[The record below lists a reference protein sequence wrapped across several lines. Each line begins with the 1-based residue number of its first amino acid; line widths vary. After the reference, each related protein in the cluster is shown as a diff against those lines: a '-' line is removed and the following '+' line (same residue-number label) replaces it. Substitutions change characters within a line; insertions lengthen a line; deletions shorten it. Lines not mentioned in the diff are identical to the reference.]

1 MRYYCL
7 VNTTIR
13 RLSEKINIEELI
25 IPNAPLKPYTS
36 YKSGGP
42 ADFLATPK
50 TLDEMSTIIKWANL
64 KNLPITILGAG
75 SNILVSDDGVEGVV
89 ILSTELNKFHIRG
102 LLCVAQC
109 GLNLDT
115 LINIAIEHNLS
126 GLEPLGG
133 LPGTIGG
140 AVWGNSGT
148 HEVTISTFIEWVD
161 YLDHSGDLYRYYP
174 INESTHYRTSYFKEH
189 GYYIYEVALRLY
201 FNKNSS
207 LARLEKEKS
216 RLERLQKGEYDLPSA
231 GCMFKNPKG
240 FFAGRLIEEAGC
252 KKMSIN
258 GAMVSPHHANFIVKT
273 KQETTSRD
281 IYNVSLEIQKLVYE
295 NAKIELEREVTL
307 IGRW

>member
-1 MRYYCL
+1 M
-7 VNTTIR
+7 NTTIR

-25 IPNAPLKPYTS
+25 IPSAPLKPYTS
-36 YKSGGP
+36 YKCGGP
-42 ADFLATPK
+42 ADFLAIVTNLNEFRAVI
-50 TLDEMSTIIKWANL
+50 TWASS
-64 KNLPITILGAG
+64 KNLPITVLGAG

-89 ILSTELNKFHIRG
+89 ILTHKLNKFHVRG
-102 LLCVAQC
+102 LLCVAES

-148 HEVTISTFIEWVD
+148 HEITISTFIEWVD
-161 YLDHSGDLYRYYP
+161 YLDHDGNLYRYYP
-174 INESTHYRTSYFKEH
+174 LNETTNYRTSYFKENN
-189 GYYIYEVALRLY
+189 YIIYEVALRLH

-207 LARLEKEKS
+207 LARLDKEKS
-216 RLERLQKGEYDLPSA
+216 RLARLQKGEYDLPSA
-231 GCMFKNPKG
+231 GCMFKNPPG

-252 KKMSIN
+252 KTTSLN

-281 IYNVSLEIQKLVYE
+281 IYNVSNEVKRLVYE

>member
-1 MRYYCL
+1 M
-7 VNTTIR
+7 NTTIR
-13 RLSEKINIEELI
+13 NEGQKINIDEII
-25 IPNAPLKPYTS
+25 IPNAPLKQYTT
-36 YKSGGP
+36 YKCGGA
-42 ADFLATPK
+42 ADFLSIPTS
-50 TLDEMSTIIKWANL
+50 LRELRTIIKWAVS
-64 KNLPITILGAG
+64 KEIPITLLGAG

-89 ILSTELNKFHIRG
+89 ILTHHLNKFHIRG

-148 HEVTISTFIEWVD
+148 HEITISTFIEWVD
-161 YLDHSGDLYRYYP
+161 YLDKDGNLYRYYP
-174 INESTHYRTSYFKEH
+174 LNETTNYRTSYFKEH
-189 GYYIYEVALRLY
+189 KYIIYEVALRLH

-207 LARLEKEKS
+207 LARLNKEKS

-231 GCMFKNPKG
+231 GCMFKNPTG

-252 KKMSIN
+252 KTKSLN

-281 IYNVSLEIQKLVYE
+281 IYNLSQEVKELVFE
-295 NAKIELEREVTL
+295 HAKIKLEREVTL

>member
-13 RLSEKINIEELI
+13 RLGEKINIEELI
-25 IPNAPLKPYTS
+25 IPDAPLKPYTS

-42 ADFLATPK
+42 ADFLTIPK
-50 TLDEMSTIIKWANL
+50 TLDELAHILKWASL
-64 KNLPITILGAG
+64 KNLPITLIGAG
-75 SNILVSDDGVEGVV
+75 SNILISDDGVEGVV
-89 ILSTELNKFHIRG
+89 ILTTELHKYHMRG
-102 LLCVAQC
+102 LLCVAEC

-115 LINIAIEHNLS
+115 LINIAIENNLS

-148 HEVTISTFIEWVD
+148 KEVTISSFIEWVD
-161 YLDHSGDLYRYYP
+161 YLDIDGNLFRYHS
-174 INESTHYRTSYFKEH
+174 INDNCSYRTSFFKEH
-189 GYYIYEVALRLY
+189 GYVIYEVALRLH

-216 RLERLQKGEYDLPSA
+216 RLKRLERGEYDLPSA
-231 GCMFKNPKG
+231 GCMFKNPPG
-240 FFAGRLIEEAGC
+240 FFAGQLIEEAGG
-252 KKMSIN
+252 KNISIR
-258 GAMVSPHHANFIVKT
+258 GAMVAPHHANFIVKT
-273 KQETTSRD
+273 KQTTTSRD
-281 IYNVSLEIQKLVYE
+281 IYNVSVEMERLVYE
-295 NAKIELEREVTL
+295 KAKIKLEREVTL

>member
-1 MRYYCL
+1 M
-7 VNTTIR
+7 NTTIR
-13 RLSEKINIEELI
+13 NESEKINIKELI

-36 YKSGGP
+36 YKCGGP
-42 ADFLATPK
+42 ADFLTIPK
-50 TLDEMSTIIKWANL
+50 DLNEMRTIIAWANS
-64 KNLPITILGAG
+64 KDIPITLLGAG

-89 ILSTELNKFHIRG
+89 ILTTSLNKFHIRG
-102 LLCVAQC
+102 LLCVAMS

-148 HEVTISTFIEWVD
+148 HEITISTFIEWVD
-161 YLDHSGDLYRYYP
+161 YLDSKGDLYRYYP
-174 INESTHYRTSYFKEH
+174 INETTNYRTSYFKEH
-189 GYYIYEVALRLY
+189 SYFIYEVALRLH

-207 LARLEKEKS
+207 LARLNKEKS

-231 GCMFKNPKG
+231 GCMFKNPPG

-252 KKMSIN
+252 KNASLH

-273 KQETTSRD
+273 KQETTSQD
-281 IYNVSLEIQKLVYE
+281 IYDLSEKVKEAVYE